1 MPMIASIASAA
12 SKALGFIGYTV
23 FAYLKETYFS
33 YVSLLVK
40 ANWNSVL
47 APNPLSGVNSPSTT
61 PFISDAGLN
70 NALQLATADARNDIF
85 NPYMGGYYSIYFN
98 TGDKLTFP
106 SSSQFD
112 FSGGSWTI
120 ECWFYSLTQPASGNA
135 TRLFMFGVNGSS
147 PAWGYG
153 FGPTNQINS
162 GPAYSGTGLATA
174 TNIYSLN
181 TWNHVAWSVNSGN
194 MSIYVNGVLSAGPTA
209 ISVPVSGATTLIIGY
224 DTAST
229 VSFQYNGYLSNVR
242 ITKGVGLYTSNF
254 TPSATPLTT
263 SVGTGTI
270 SVFTANSNR
279 FIDTSSNAF
288 AITLTGSPAIAQ
300 NVPFTVP
307 STYSTYGSGYFTGS
321 SSTYISGTI
330 SALNF
335 GSQQLSVE
343 MWIYPTNIT
352 VNNQSLFTAGSG
364 NLSILMVSLN
374 GTIQPGQYGTASIS
388 NSTGTCTPLAWNH
401 VVVTRDGSNNWRTF
415 INGVLQGYGSKTFTP
430 NNSSYLIGYGTVST
444 VAFYGYISD
453 LHVVVNNIPTAYNT
467 SATTVPTTVFI
478 PPTSPNTQTPYS
490 QLLTLQYNGAS
501 TNTSALDSG
510 PYNFPIGR
518 SGRALTGS
526 FSPYS
531 ENGWSTLFN
540 GTTDYLSVS
549 NTNTMNFATTGV
561 NFTIEVWVFPYTTS
575 ATLSAIIAMW
585 TQGGAGA
592 GDQWLIYVASNV
604 LYFDWQPF
612 SESLPWLSGGSVPN
626 YTWTH
631 IAVTRSGTTFT
642 VWINGVSIASGT
654 NSGTTT
660 GSGYAVTIG
669 YYGSGIG
676 GSATSYWNGYISNV
690 RIVTGTALYSS
701 TFTPSTTPLTPI
713 AGTILLTC
721 QDNRFIDNSST
732 VGYAITATGTP
743 RIKAYNPFG
752 SHTFLPATNTQSF
765 SYITGGSNWFTVA
778 SSGTSAF
785 NFGTNNFTI
794 ECWVYTTVFGNGNA
808 VIVIWDGGGS
818 TARFTLG
825 LTASGVGSDTSN
837 GLSFSYTNPNTVT
850 LSLNTWAHVAIT
862 RSGNNWYWYTNGVC
876 NQTATNS
883 ASFTPSSV
891 NMTIGNYSSSYS
903 TGTQY
908 VSNVRVVNGTALY
921 SGTASFTPPTTAL
934 SLVPNTALLWNTAA
948 LTDQSTNKLAIT
960 VGSGTPTL
968 SRANPFLLSYTSSL
982 AATGVPYSVAI
993 ASGSMFFDSASYYN
1007 VNSTTAITFGTGNFT
1022 IEFWMYNLSSTTTTR
1037 MMGNTVP
1044 VGTWTTNGWVIAPSY
1059 NQSGSNYFIGMSVY
1073 NYSSSAFLAVSSINI
1088 PLYTWAHVAFVRNGT
1103 TLTSFVNGV
1112 LAGTTT
1118 SFSVSMDGGTLP
1130 FRVVGFSGIST
1141 DTAFNGYLT
1150 DVRVTVGTA
1159 LYSNGFYP
1167 SAAPLT
1173 NATTGAAV
1181 LLTGSSAGVID
1192 SSTKTDLIPVN
1203 GTGTNVYPQVV
1214 PNIKNNST
1222 GSIYF
1227 SGTSPQ
1233 ALKLSDQSVGDFNA
1247 GNFTVELWVY
1257 FLTVSAGY
1265 QPLIH
1270 YTNGSADKN
1279 GWALYI
1285 ETNNTIAFAASA
1297 ASNTWSVALN
1307 TSGVVPN
1314 INAWNHVAIVRNGS
1328 TWTLYLNGNSVQ
1340 TTSSSVS
1347 ITTQTGG
1354 MYIGYYPYFTGGARS
1369 FNGYMDEI
1377 RITMGIA
1384 RYTSNFTTPGAMT
1397 TQ

>member
-1 MPMIASIASAA
+1 MIASIASAA

-162 GPAYSGTGLATA
+162 GPAYPGSGLATA

-224 DTAST
+224 DTVGT
-229 VSFQYNGYLSNVR
+229 VNFQYNGYLSNVR

-364 NLSILMVSLN
+364 NLAILMVSLN
-374 GTIQPGQYGTASIS
+374 GTIQPGQYGTAGIS

-415 INGVLQGYGSKTFTP
+415 INGVLQGYGSRTFTP
-430 NNSSYLIGYGTVST
+430 NNSSYLIGYGTVGT

-575 ATLSAIIAMW
+575 ATLSAIIGMW

-612 SESLPWLSGGSVPN
+612 SESLTWLSGGSVPN

-676 GSATSYWNGYISNV
+676 ASATSYWNGYISNV

-701 TFTPSTTPLTPI
+701 TFAPSTTPLTFI
-713 AGTILLTC
+713 AGTTLLTC
-721 QDNRFIDNSST
+721 QDNRFIDNSTTS
-732 VGYAITATGTP
+732 YAITAAGTP

-752 SHTFLPATNTQSF
+752 SHTVAPLSYSTYFNGSTDYLTIASSSAPDQTPTTWTWETWAFVIAYPGSYDAKLWAPQSPGYLAPSLLPNGTIYIDDQNTGNKLQGS
-765 SYITGGSNWFTVA
+765 ITVPIGKWTHIALVRNGSGSNNIQLFINGVLDNQATY
-778 SSGTSAF
+778 SGW
-785 NFGTNNFTI
+785 I
-794 ECWVYTTVFGNGNA
+794 
-808 VIVIWDGGGS
+808 S
-818 TARFTLG
+818 TAAIVLIGRRPDVSVNY
-825 LTASGVGSDTSN
+825 SGYLSN
-837 GLSFSYTNPNTVT
+837 
-850 LSLNTWAHVAIT
+850 T
-862 RSGNNWYWYTNGVC
+862 RYVK
-876 NQTATNS
+876 NS
-883 ASFTPSSV
+883 ALYTGTTTGTTYFTPS
-891 NMTIGNYSSSYS
+891 T
-903 TGTQY
+903 TPL
-908 VSNVRVVNGTALY
+908 TAV
-921 SGTASFTPPTTAL
+921 SGTAVLTCQSPSFID
-934 SLVPNTALLWNTAA
+934 N
-948 LTDQSTNKLAIT
+948 STSGLAIT
-960 VGSGTPTL
+960 TAGAPKIRTY
-968 SRANPFLLSYTSSL
+968 NPFVSLSST
-982 AATGVPYSVAI
+982 AGVPYSVAI
-993 ASGSMFFDSASYYN
+993 ASGSMFFDGASYYN

-1044 VGTWTTNGWVIAPSY
+1044 LGTFTTNGWVIAPSY

-1073 NYSSSAFLAVSSINI
+1073 NYSSSAFIAVSSINI

-1141 DTAFNGYLT
+1141 DTGFNGYLT
-1150 DVRVTVGTA
+1150 DVRVTVGNA